1 MTIVGEIYRHLDI
14 YVRPINVYPH
24 NHDDTSTD
32 LAECEYW
39 ENGRWIHKDDSGL
52 FMTIGGDELV
62 GPLSRFEKLVLF
74 GIHTPCQD
82 QQ

>member
-1 MTIVGEIYRHLDI
+1 MTIVGEIYRFLNL

-39 ENGRWIHKDDSGL
+39 DKGRWVYKD
-52 FMTIGGDELV
+52 TIGLYLTIAGNDLE
-62 GPLSRFEKLVLF
+62 GPISRFEKLVLF

-82 QQ
+82 Q